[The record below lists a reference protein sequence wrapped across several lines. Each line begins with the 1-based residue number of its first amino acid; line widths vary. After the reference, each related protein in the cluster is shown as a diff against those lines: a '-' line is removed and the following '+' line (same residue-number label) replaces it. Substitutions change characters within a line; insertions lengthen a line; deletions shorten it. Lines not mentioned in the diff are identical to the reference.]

1 MSISSHHDWIVI
13 GSGFGG
19 SVAALRLAEKGY
31 RVLVLEKGRR
41 FAPGDFPRTNWNLR
55 RWIWAPEIG
64 CRGIFRISF
73 LKDVTVLHGVGV
85 GGGSLVYGNTLPT
98 PPRAFFQ
105 APSWSHLADWEAE
118 LEPHYAAAGRM
129 LGAAPNPRRTRADEV
144 LEAVGR
150 DMELGQAVEPIRV
163 GIFLGEPGVTVEDP
177 YFEGRGPRRT
187 GCTFCGAC
195 MTGCRVG
202 AKNTLDR
209 NYLHLAEGLGVAVL
223 AETEVTAIRVHDP
236 GQGGE
241 GDLGHQGAGAG
252 ARAGTGAG
260 AGTGARAGTG
270 ASGYRVETRSTA
282 PFGRRRTRV
291 FTADRVVLAGGVMGT
306 VPLLLRMREDPRGLP
321 RLSPRVGERVRT
333 NSESL
338 IGVVT
343 PEPMDPEG
351 GLAITSILRTDAAT
365 HVEPVRY
372 GEGSGFF
379 RLLAVPHAPGRTLV
393 ARVLGAATAVLRSP
407 RRWLRA
413 FLVRDLG
420 RQTRILLTM
429 RAAEGTLSLR
439 FRRSPWAGFRRTLTS
454 ALDDPARAPAAFL
467 PEATEVARRFAEK
480 VGGVPVG
487 LVSEALR
494 GVPSTAHIL
503 GGAAMGT
510 GPDDGVIDRDHRVFG
525 YDGLYVVDGSA
536 VSANPGVN
544 PSLTITALAE
554 RAMTR
559 IPAAPWST
567 ESGGQGGPGIR
578 EGGSAAPQASGMGP
592 STGRERSK
600 AIIQS

>member
-1 MSISSHHDWIVI
+1 MSVPSHHDWIVI

-55 RWIWAPEIG
+55 RWMWAPEIG
-64 CRGIFRISF
+64 CRGFFRISF

-98 PPRAFFQ
+98 PPLAFFQ
-105 APSWSHLADWEAE
+105 ASSWAHLADWEAE
-118 LEPHYAAAGRM
+118 LEPHYATAGRM
-129 LGAAPNPRRTRADEV
+129 LGATPNPRRTRADEV
-144 LEAVGR
+144 LEEVGR
-150 DMELGQAVEPIRV
+150 DMGVAREVEPNRV
-163 GIFLGEPGVTVEDP
+163 GVFLGEPGVTVEDP

-202 AKNTLDR
+202 AKNSLDR
-209 NYLHLAEGLGVAVL
+209 NYLHLAERLGVEVL
-223 AETEVTAIRVHDP
+223 AETEVTAIRVRDP
-236 GQGGE
+236 GQGHAR
-241 GDLGHQGAGAG
+241 DPGHAGGAE
-252 ARAGTGAG
+252 G
-260 AGTGARAGTG
+260 AGTGASAGAT
-270 ASGYRVETRSTA
+270 ASGFRVETRSTA
-282 PFGRRRTRV
+282 PLPFGRRRRRD

-351 GLAITSILRTDAAT
+351 GLAITSILQTDPET

-379 RLLAVPHAPGRTLV
+379 RLLAVPHAPGRTLL

-413 FLVRDLG
+413 LLVRDLG

-439 FRRSPWAGFRRTLTS
+439 FRRTPWAGFRRTLTS

-510 GPDDGVIDRDHRVFG
+510 SPDDGVIDRDHRVFG
-525 YDGLYVVDGSA
+525 YEGLYVVDGSA

-554 RAMTR
+554 RAMAR
-559 IPAAPWST
+559 IPAAPSTT
-567 ESGGQGGPGIR
+567 ESVGQGGPGIR

>member
-1 MSISSHHDWIVI
+1 MSIPSHHDWIVI

-55 RWIWAPEIG
+55 QWLWAPGIG

-98 PPRAFFQ
+98 PPRTFFQ

-150 DMELGQAVEPIRV
+150 DMGWGQTVEPTRV
-163 GIFLGEPGVTVEDP
+163 GVFLGEPGVTVEDP
-177 YFEGRGPRRT
+177 YFEGCGPRRT

-209 NYLHLAEGLGVAVL
+209 NYLYLAEGQGAAIL
-223 AETEVTAIRVHDP
+223 AETEVTALRIHDP
-236 GQGGE
+236 GQADE
-241 GDLGHQGAGAG
+241 GDLGHPGAGAG
-252 ARAGTGAG
+252 SGAG
-260 AGTGARAGTG
+260 AGVR
-270 ASGYRVETRSTA
+270 GYRVETRSTA
-282 PFGRRRTRV
+282 PFGGRRRRV

-306 VPLLLRMREDPRGLP
+306 VPLLLRMRDDPDGLP
-321 RLSPRVGERVRT
+321 RLSPRVGDQVRT

-338 IGVVT
+338 IGIVT

-351 GLAITSILRTDAAT
+351 GLAITSILRTDPET

-372 GEGSGFF
+372 GDGSGFF
-379 RLLAVPHAPGRTLV
+379 RLLAVPHAPGRTL
-393 ARVLGAATAVLRSP
+393 ASRLLGAAAAVLRSP

-439 FRRSPWAGFRRTLTS
+439 FRRSPWAGFHRTLTS
-454 ALDDPARAPAAFL
+454 VLEDRARAPAAFL
-467 PEATEVARRFAEK
+467 PEATEVARRYADK
-480 VGGVPVG
+480 VDGVPVG
-487 LVSEALR
+487 LVSEVLR

-503 GGAAMGT
+503 GGAPMGS
-510 GPDDGVIDRDHRVFG
+510 GPDDGVIDRNHQVFG
-525 YDGLYVVDGSA
+525 YEGLYVVDGSA

-554 RAMTR
+554 RAMAQ
-559 IPAAPWST
+559 IPVAP
-567 ESGGQGGPGIR
+567 GVR
-578 EGGSAAPQASGMGP
+578 SAARPG
-592 STGRERSK
+592 GRGDR
-600 AIIQS
+600 